1 VTLVDAAKE
10 EAERLGIQ
18 LLVNDPKRVLGVLDV
33 QSNIAGFLNEED
45 QLVLEG
51 VCAQIAAAIESTRL
65 RQEMEDRLRELNAL
79 QRLMSHEG
87 WRAFQA
93 TREQAP
99 PAYLFDQTSIQT
111 TTLEELWLQHNHET
125 TQKELT
131 RTSIESNG
139 HIIARPIAVRGE
151 IIGALGVQN
160 DSDSPLAS
168 EDQAFLD
175 AVAEQVAE
183 ALERAR
189 LLEQTQKR
197 AIEMETVAQV
207 SAVASTILN
216 TEKLLQE
223 VADLTKGSFGLY
235 HTHIYLLNEMG
246 NTLDLAA
253 GAGAVGRQMMAQGW
267 SIPLEREH
275 SIVVRAARDQ
285 QAIIAN
291 DVQQSPDFMP
301 NPLLPDTRSEMAIP
315 LIVGDSILG
324 VLDVQADSIN
334 RFTDEDIRVQTTLAA
349 QVAAALR
356 NASLYQQTQAA
367 LADFKQSQELLRTTI
382 DATPDWIFIKDRDH
396 RYRLVNQGYANSLHT
411 TPDALIGKNDLEI
424 GFPED
429 IVKGNQELG
438 IRGFWPDDLEVIDSG
453 KPKFIEVEPAFI
465 DGRPIFLSTIKVPL
479 HDTSGDVWGV
489 LGFVRDITQREQLLA
504 EVENL
509 YKATR
514 QINEAHDL
522 QGIVAAAAEVRPL
535 SIISRVLLFTFERN
549 LLDQVEAMTMT
560 ANWHSGQ
567 GTPPPPVGKR
577 YGQNAFSIVQMML
590 SPEPLFF
597 NDVLHD
603 ERMDAPII
611 AVAQE
616 QNIRAMVV
624 LPLQVGGRELGALC
638 LQAEE
643 VHEFSSREIQF
654 YLSLAPQIAVAIDNQ
669 RLLAES
675 HSALAEVERTQR
687 RYTLQAWDTYRD
699 KLTTLSHEEVREG
712 VNPLGNNLLSEI
724 NRTVAQSRRSR
735 TNSQAQVILSDQPPE
750 NSGHQTQTDSSLIV
764 PLTIRGETIGVLGL
778 QEIDKERIWSP
789 EEISLIGAICEQL
802 AQAAEN
808 IRLIDETQQRA
819 AREKQVNEIG
829 EKIQAAQSLEE
840 ALKIAVK
847 EVGLSLQ
854 TTQTIVQ
861 LDVK

>member
-1 VTLVDAAKE
+1 
-10 EAERLGIQ
+10 
-18 LLVNDPKRVLGVLDV
+18 
-33 QSNIAGFLNEED
+33 
-45 QLVLEG
+45 
-51 VCAQIAAAIESTRL
+51 
-65 RQEMEDRLRELNAL
+65 
-79 QRLMSHEG
+79 
-87 WRAFQA
+87 
-93 TREQAP
+93 
-99 PAYLFDQTSIQT
+99 
-111 TTLEELWLQHNHET
+111 
-125 TQKELT
+125 
-131 RTSIESNG
+131 
-139 HIIARPIAVRGE
+139 
-151 IIGALGVQN
+151 
-160 DSDSPLAS
+160 
-168 EDQAFLD
+168 
-175 AVAEQVAE
+175 
-183 ALERAR
+183 
-189 LLEQTQKR
+189 
-197 AIEMETVAQV
+197 
-207 SAVASTILN
+207 
-216 TEKLLQE
+216 
-223 VADLTKGSFGLY
+223 
-235 HTHIYLLNEMG
+235 
-246 NTLDLAA
+246 
-253 GAGAVGRQMMAQGW
+253 
-267 SIPLEREH
+267 
-275 SIVVRAARDQ
+275 
-285 QAIIAN
+285 
-291 DVQQSPDFMP
+291 
-301 NPLLPDTRSEMAIP
+301 
-315 LIVGDSILG
+315 
-324 VLDVQADSIN
+324 
-334 RFTDEDIRVQTTLAA
+334 
-349 QVAAALR
+349 
-356 NASLYQQTQAA
+356 
-367 LADFKQSQELLRTTI
+367 
-382 DATPDWIFIKDRDH
+382 
-396 RYRLVNQGYANSLHT
+396 
-411 TPDALIGKNDLEI
+411 
-424 GFPED
+424 
-429 IVKGNQELG
+429 
-438 IRGFWPDDLEVIDSG
+438 
-453 KPKFIEVEPAFI
+453 
-465 DGRPIFLSTIKVPL
+465 
-479 HDTSGDVWGV
+479 
-489 LGFVRDITQREQLLA
+489 
-504 EVENL
+504 
-509 YKATR
+509 
-514 QINEAHDL
+514 
-522 QGIVAAAAEVRPL
+522 
-535 SIISRVLLFTFERN
+535 
-549 LLDQVEAMTMT
+549 
-560 ANWHSGQ
+560 
-567 GTPPPPVGKR
+567 
-577 YGQNAFSIVQMML
+577 MML

-643 VHEFSSREIQF
+643 VHEFSSRDIQF